1 MPEYPPDYLQYLYE
15 QISSIAAVLGG
26 FSVATLMLLLDADSN
41 RRIAS
46 WAAATSGLAAALLIG
61 VTFLASILTA
71 DAMKLNALAFT
82 DLTPSI
88 QPLVGIVSLTFLMG
102 FYTLLAS
109 LGMSGWIRSKRTGI
123 ACPLLWSAGTHMCR
137 SPDVQHQT
145 GTYVILPND
154 GHLQARPLAGLT
166 NYIPTGLQIRVVPN

>member
-1 MPEYPPDYLQYLYE
+1 MTEYPPDYLQYLYE

-26 FSVATLMLLLDADSN
+26 FSVATLMLLLGAAPN

-61 VTFLASILTA
+61 VAFLASILAA
-71 DAMKLNALAFT
+71 DAMKTSAVTFA

-88 QPLVGIVSLTFLMG
+88 QPLVGVVSLAFLMG
-102 FYTLLAS
+102 FYMLLAS

-123 ACPLLWSAGTHMCR
+123 ATSVAAAIGM
-137 SPDVQHQT
+137 
-145 GTYVILPND
+145 ILITV
-154 GHLQARPLAGLT
+154 GYAAT
-166 NYIPTGLQIRVVPN
+166 M